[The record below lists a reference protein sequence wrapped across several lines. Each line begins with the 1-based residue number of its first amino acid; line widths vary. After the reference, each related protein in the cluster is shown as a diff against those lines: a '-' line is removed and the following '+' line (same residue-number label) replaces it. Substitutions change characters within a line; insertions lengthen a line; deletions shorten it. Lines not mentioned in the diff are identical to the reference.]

1 MESALRR
8 SFPQGC
14 ELIETFRWTPEA
26 GAAQLPWHLAR
37 LAFSARRLGFRF
49 SEAPVRSAVAALQS
63 PAPLRCRL
71 TLARDGAFSL
81 DTAPLAPTPAPWR
94 VAVHGMRLSSMAPW
108 LRFKTTERALYDAA
122 RAALPP
128 GLDEWLFLNER
139 DELCE
144 GTITNLF
151 LERLDGTW
159 WTPPLRS
166 GCLPGV
172 LRAALLREGRVRVAR
187 LTLTDLRQ
195 AKALCLG
202 NALRGLIPAEI
213 SA

>member
-14 ELIETFRWTPEA
+14 ELIETFRWAPGE
-26 GAAQLPWHLAR
+26 GAARLPWHLAR
-37 LAFSARRLGFRF
+37 LAFSARQLGFVF
-49 SEAPVRSAVAALQS
+49 KAEPVEAAVAELAAS
-63 PAPLRCRL
+63 TPLRCRL
-71 TLARDGAFSL
+71 TLAREGAFSL
-81 DTAPLAPTPAPWR
+81 TTAPLAPTVAPWR
-94 VAVHGMRLSSMAPW
+94 VAVHGASVPSKASW

-128 GLDEWLFLNER
+128 DIDEWLFLNER

-151 LERLDGTW
+151 LEMPDGTW
-159 WTPPLRS
+159 WTPPLRA

-172 LRAALLREGRVRVAR
+172 LRAGLVQEGRVRVAR
-187 LTLTDLRQ
+187 LTLADLRR
-195 AKALCLG
+195 AKALYMG

-213 SA
+213 ST